1 MRGDF
6 SRDTFDASKHF
17 CRVLMQQGRVQLDA
31 DWNEQASISA
41 HYLRCLAMDL
51 IGAHGGPGDGF
62 RISRIP
68 ASAKQP
74 LADLGIAAG
83 HYYVAGLLCENVAE
97 AAAGGR
103 GTAVTYWTQRDYP
116 VSKETG
122 SLPRPPFLV
131 YLDVWER
138 QITAVEDDSIRE
150 PALGGVD
157 TCTRAQVVWQVKVLP
172 IRAPLTRTTGATP
185 SRLWRDSAEKAL
197 RGAATRTPTLRARA
211 YPDNGGAGSGA
222 ESAGVVK
229 YRGAEDRLYRVEIH
243 DGGASAPTFKWS
255 RANGSVVFPVTTLQ
269 GMHVQVGRP
278 NELESRLRCGDWVE
292 VVDDDYAL
300 LWRAAP
306 LLQVQ
311 AIESSTGVVTLSGRP
326 PVEVVSPAKKH
337 PLLRRWEGWQQVPR
351 PAAGGTIGWQ
361 ELEDGVQIQF
371 GSDGDYRT
379 GDYWLIPARVVTG
392 DVVWPTNGAGISS
405 PAAMPPAGVEHH
417 LAPLSVLIRQKGG
430 NVIPLDIR
438 RVFKRLTTD

>member
-17 CRVLMQQGRVQLDA
+17 CRVLMQQGRIQLDA

-41 HYLRCLAMDL
+41 HYLRCLVMDL
-51 IGAHGGPGDGF
+51 IGAHGGPGNGF

-68 ASAKQP
+68 ASARQP
-74 LADLGIAAG
+74 LADLGIAGG

-103 GTAVTYWTQRDYP
+103 GTAVTYLTQRDYP
-116 VSKETG
+116 VSRETE

-150 PALGGVD
+150 PALGGAD

-172 IRAPLTRTTGATP
+172 IRAPTRTTGATP
-185 SRLWRDSAEKAL
+185 SRLWRDRAEKAL
-197 RGAATRTPTLRARA
+197 RGAATRPPTLRARA
-211 YPDNGGAGSGA
+211 GSGA
-222 ESAGVVK
+222 ESVGVVK

-243 DGGASAPTFKWS
+243 DGWDSAPTFKWS
-255 RANGSVVFPVTTLQ
+255 RANGSVVFPVTTVQ
-269 GMHVQVGRP
+269 GMHVQVARP

-300 LWRAAP
+300 LWLAAP

-311 AIESSTGVVTLSGRP
+311 AIESSTGVVTLSGKP
-326 PVEVVSPAKKH
+326 SVEVVSPAKKH
-337 PLLRRWEGWQQVPR
+337 VLLRRWEGWQQVPK

-361 ELEDGVQIQF
+361 ELEDGVQVQF

-392 DVVWPTNGAGISS
+392 DVLWPTELNGAGISS

-438 RVFKRLTTD
+438 RVFKRLTMD